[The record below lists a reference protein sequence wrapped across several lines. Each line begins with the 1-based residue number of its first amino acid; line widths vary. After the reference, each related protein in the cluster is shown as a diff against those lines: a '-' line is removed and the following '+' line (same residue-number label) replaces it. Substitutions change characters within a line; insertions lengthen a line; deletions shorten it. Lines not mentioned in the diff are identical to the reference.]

1 MSIVQRRCGDP
12 RKVVASSTILYS
24 GSVFPKEGSSLL
36 SAFSLST
43 WLFQDYTILTLK
55 SKESEA
61 ENTVQGAAHKLN
73 KPASCCNI
81 SDLM

>member
-1 MSIVQRRCGDP
+1 LLGAFSLSTWLFQDY
-12 RKVVASSTILYS
+12 TILTLKS
-24 GSVFPKEGSSLL
+24 KEKEGENTVQG
-36 SAFSLST
+36 AFSLST